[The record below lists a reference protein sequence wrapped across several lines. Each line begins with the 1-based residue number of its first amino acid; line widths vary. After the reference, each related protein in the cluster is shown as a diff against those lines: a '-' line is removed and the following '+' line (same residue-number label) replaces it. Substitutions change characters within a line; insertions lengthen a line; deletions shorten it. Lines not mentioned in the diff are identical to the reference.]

1 MCYCIATF
9 CYGKR
14 YYKQT
19 NRMIEAFD
27 SLTDKPNI
35 FIVTDCPEEIL
46 KKSFVFVENISKF
59 NIKYKKYA
67 VSYYDFDFSVKRF
80 SVQFALDNGY
90 EKIILSD
97 ADILPNINLFN
108 YANVIQC
115 FNKNTIS
122 GPVNFNLMNELQSHS
137 MLGKRMLFYEKYFKT
152 SFAKENMLVSEDC
165 VQYFDI
171 ENSKFQTFLNTWDE
185 CIRIKDRYLLPNIP
199 AGNIDE
205 ITFSA
210 LYNNINL
217 NNNSDKSLNLLVAH
231 HDIWYR

>member
-27 SLTDKPNI
+27 SLPDKPNI
-35 FIVTDCPEEIL
+35 FIVIDCPEEIL

-59 NIKYKKYA
+59 NIKYKKYGA
-67 VSYYDFDFSVKRF
+67 SYY
-80 SVQFALDNGY
+80 N
-90 EKIILSD
+90 
-97 ADILPNINLFN
+97 
-108 YANVIQC
+108 
-115 FNKNTIS
+115 
-122 GPVNFNLMNELQSHS
+122 NELQSHS

-152 SFAKENMLVSEDC
+152 SFVKENMLVSEDC

-217 NNNSDKSLNLLVAH
+217 NNNSDKSLNLLTAH